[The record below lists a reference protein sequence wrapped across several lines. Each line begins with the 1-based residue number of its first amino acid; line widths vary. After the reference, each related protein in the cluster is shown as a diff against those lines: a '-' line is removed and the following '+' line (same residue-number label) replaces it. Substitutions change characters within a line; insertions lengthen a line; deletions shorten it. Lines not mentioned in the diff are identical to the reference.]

1 MKIYLIGDIV
11 GYNAKANRYCKKA
24 VNGYT
29 TLSSATAA
37 CSLDDK
43 CGGVYDYCGGISN
56 EFWACPPPFKE
67 EVSTCGSILYVKRKY
82 LVKYQ
87 KFMHLQYVM
96 KKDYIREKIISKL
109 FVMYRKTYR
118 ILCLDAK
125 RCRM

>member
-1 MKIYLIGDIV
+1 MIEDRV
-11 GYNAKANRYCKKA
+11 GYNAKANKYCKKA

-67 EVSTCGSILYVKRKY
+67 EASTCGSILYVKRKY
-82 LVKYQ
+82 LDKSREFVHYGIN
-87 KFMHLQYVM
+87 KFCKI
-96 KKDYIREKIISKL
+96 KKSFRLY
-109 FVMYRKTYR
+109 
-118 ILCLDAK
+118 
-125 RCRM
+125 